1 MPQATQPQATQPQAT
16 QPQATHSPSSDAMAP
31 NRAPVT
37 PAAANT
43 SSTALAPRMTRF
55 SIRSSWLR
63 RVRSLLTYFL
73 TRWVIDTPDSEP
85 SRQRFW
91 GGEKKRR
98 RGRPEETKGAGSRS
112 V

>member
-1 MPQATQPQATQPQAT
+1 MPQSTQPQLTQPQSTSA
-16 QPQATHSPSSDAMAP
+16 HSSGRDWMAP
-31 NRAPVT
+31 DCAPVALAATDT
-37 PAAANT
+37 P
-43 SSTALAPRMTRF
+43 STALAPRMTRF

-63 RVRSLLTYFL
+63 RVRSLLSYFL
-73 TRWVIDTPDSEP
+73 TRWISDTPESAP